1 MPTHQPL
8 TPRHSRIVIK
18 KQNTN
23 KKKTFAFIKYWFLV
37 IVKGDLEI
45 DNPDT
50 VIINGG
56 TNNLTK
62 TNQSAEEI
70 TEEILDI
77 VDICRKHGV
86 KNILVSSITCR
97 PEFQWKIDDINKL
110 LQDNSVRY
118 SYVFINNGNINEN
131 HLKRDQLHLNHH
143 GTILLTN
150 NFLFHLNRPCVT
162 YPFASIWD

>member
-86 KNILVSSITCR
+86 KNILVS
-97 PEFQWKIDDINKL
+97 
-110 LQDNSVRY
+110 
-118 SYVFINNGNINEN
+118 
-131 HLKRDQLHLNHH
+131 
-143 GTILLTN
+143 
-150 NFLFHLNRPCVT
+150 
-162 YPFASIWD
+162 